1 MRKQNENKKQNQ
13 EIISAINVNI
23 PQYVKKA
30 LAEMKESD
38 RQEWVNVLNYANN
51 KNTLAHLIASFK
63 VMQKAGMTT
72 AEGCY
77 GKIKNI
83 EVHPAYIALFVA
95 RLPQTE
101 YCKRHF
107 YSGQLFV
114 VYAKEYNAVPH
125 SYKYSREARYL
136 NILVKAN
143 KIAEISAGIETLRT
157 DESRP
162 LSRWFLTK
170 ENKEIV
176 ADCVATGRAWSL
188 QTLK

>member
-1 MRKQNENKKQNQ
+1 MKKQNEKQNQNQ
-13 EIISAINVNI
+13 EIISAINVNV
-23 PQYVKKA
+23 PQCVEKA
-30 LAEMKESD
+30 LAEMDKSD
-38 RQEWVNVLNYANN
+38 CQEWVNVLNYVNN
-51 KNTLAHLIASFK
+51 QNTLAHLIASFK

-72 AEGCY
+72 TEGCY

-83 EVHPAYIALFVA
+83 EVHPAYMALFVA
-95 RLPQTE
+95 QLPQTE

-107 YSGQLFV
+107 YSGQLLV
-114 VYAKEYNAVPH
+114 VYAKKYDAVPR

-143 KIAEISAGIETLRT
+143 KIAQISSGIEILRT

-162 LSRWFLTK
+162 LSRWFLSK

-176 ADCVATGRAWSL
+176 AECVATGRAWIL